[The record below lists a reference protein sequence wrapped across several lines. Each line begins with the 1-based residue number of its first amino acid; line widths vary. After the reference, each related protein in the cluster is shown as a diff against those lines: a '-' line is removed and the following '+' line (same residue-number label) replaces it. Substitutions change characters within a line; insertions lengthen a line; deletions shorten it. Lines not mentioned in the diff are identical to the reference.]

1 MSYTQLPLTA
11 EPETVAVVFKSTGQ
25 EYDRCFSWETG
36 QVYANAGFEVVAVN
50 PDRYMSTEEA
60 QERLQVRFLSLPL
73 GKLEALKGAE
83 CPERSTLI
91 LTRFS

>member
-60 QERLQVRFLSLPL
+60 QELYDY
-73 GKLEALKGAE
+73 
-83 CPERSTLI
+83 ER
-91 LTRFS
+91 RVAFDCFGPGERGDY